1 MVRSPPH
8 VQLTPRAPLP
18 PGTRPPHPPEAA
30 GDRAK
35 EEQCRFTRNVTVIAK
50 ATGAATKN
58 RAEAGHHRCDH
69 RLTAVRPVAIR
80 RGSRRVIIPHI
91 AGFRRVAARR
101 AAAYAEPTQPAI
113 APAGRA
119 ARWRTGQP

>member
-1 MVRSPPH
+1 MPVHTQRH
-8 VQLTPRAPLP
+8 
-18 PGTRPPHPPEAA
+18 
-30 GDRAK
+30 GDR
-35 EEQCRFTRNVTVIAK
+35 QSDRRRD
-50 ATGAATKN
+50 KN
-58 RAEAGHHRCDH
+58 RAEAGHHRRV

-91 AGFRRVAARR
+91 AGLRRVAARR

-119 ARWRTGQP
+119 ARWRTGRP